1 MSNMR
6 IVYDNVA
13 NTTSQLTAST
23 TSGTLVAANLLTELK
38 GQVHRST
45 GTSVTYTARWTA
57 NQRVGCVA
65 LPCTNL
71 TATATMR
78 VRLFS
83 DTNATVLVSDSGTGI
98 AVPGFNLDPK
108 LWPTARNANS
118 FAFGGGVKAV
128 RWFTAQPTN
137 IRAVVIDL
145 VDTNNPAGYI
155 DCSRLVI
162 GDYWSPTY
170 NIQNGVQ
177 LEVVDNSETSRRDS
191 GDLVTDRS
199 FVYDNL
205 SFDFSLLTDTD
216 KNNLLRIVRNVGTHD
231 NIFVSLFPDDP
242 SATTEHDSAIYGKR
256 SASSAVTYQLFSY
269 YAHQMQLTGW

>member
-13 NTTSQLTAST
+13 NATSQLTAST

-45 GTSVTYTARWTA
+45 GTSVTYTARW
-57 NQRVGCVA
+57 NSDQRVGCVA

-71 TATATMR
+71 TAAATMR

-83 DTNATVLVSDSGTGI
+83 DTNATALVADSGTVT

-128 RWFTAQPTN
+128 QWFTSQPTN

-145 VDTNNPAGYI
+145 ADTNNPAGYI
-155 DCSRLVI
+155 DCSRLVV

-177 LEVVDNSETSRRDS
+177 LEIADNSQTSRRDS
-191 GDLVTDRS
+191 GDLITDRS

-205 SFDFSLLTDTD
+205 TFDFSLLTDSD
-216 KNNLLRIVRNVGTHD
+216 KNNLTRIFRNVGTHD
-231 NIFVSLFPDDP
+231 NIFVSLFPTD
-242 SATTEHDSAIYGKR
+242 SLAATTHDSSIYGKR
-256 SASSAVTYQLFSY
+256 SASSAVTYQLYSY

>member
-1 MSNMR
+1 MR
-6 IVYDNVA
+6 IVYDNVTNA
-13 NTTSQLTAST
+13 TSQLTAST

-45 GTSVTYTARWTA
+45 GTSVTYTARWTL

-83 DTNATVLVSDSGTGI
+83 DTDATVLVSDSGTAV

-128 RWFTAQPTN
+128 CWFTSQPTN

-145 VDTNNPAGYI
+145 VDTANPAGYI
-155 DCSRLVI
+155 DSSRLVI

-205 SFDFSLLTDTD
+205 SFDFSLLTDLD

-231 NIFVSLFPDDP
+231 NIFVSLFPSDP
-242 SATTEHDSAIYGKR
+242 SATTEHDSSIYGKR
-256 SASSAVTYQLFSY
+256 SSSSAVTYQLFSY

>member
-1 MSNMR
+1 MANMR
-6 IVYDNVA
+6 IVYNNIA
-13 NTTSQLTAST
+13 NKTSELLAST
-23 TSGTLVAANLLTELK
+23 TSGTLTAANLLTELK

-45 GTSVTYTARWTA
+45 GTSVTYTARWTSD
-57 NQRVGCVA
+57 QKVGCVA

-78 VRLFS
+78 VRLYTNTAATTLSS
-83 DTNATVLVSDSGTGI
+83 DTGTTT
-98 AVPGFNLDPK
+98 AVPGFNLDPN

-128 RWFTAQPTN
+128 RWFTAQPAN
-137 IRAVVIDL
+137 IRAIIIDI
-145 VDTNNPAGYI
+145 VDTANPAGYI
-155 DCSRLVI
+155 DCSRLVV
-162 GDYWSPTY
+162 GEYWSPTY

-177 LEVVDNSETSRRDS
+177 LEIVDNSQTSRRDS
-191 GDLVTDRS
+191 GDLITDRS

-216 KNNLLRIVRNVGTHD
+216 KNTLTRIFRNVGTHD
-231 NIFVSLFPDDP
+231 NIFVSLFPADA
-242 SATTEHDSAIYGKR
+242 SSVTQHDSAIYGKR
-256 SASSAVTYQLFSY
+256 ISSSAVTYQLYSY

>member
-1 MSNMR
+1 MPNMR
-6 IVYDNVA
+6 IVYNNVA
-13 NTTSQLTAST
+13 NSASSITAST
-23 TSGTLVAANLLTELK
+23 TSGSLTASNLLTELK

-45 GTSVTYTARWTA
+45 GTSVTYTVTWSE
-57 NQRVGCVA
+57 NQKVGCVA

-78 VRLFS
+78 VRLYS
-83 DTNATVLVSDSGTGI
+83 DVEATALVSDTGTKV

-118 FAFGGGVKAV
+118 FAYGGGVKAV
-128 RWFTAQPTN
+128 RWMSPQRTN
-137 IRAVVIDL
+137 VRAVVIDL

-155 DCSRLVI
+155 DSSRLVV
-162 GDYWSPTY
+162 GEYWSPTY

-177 LEVVDNSETSRRDS
+177 LEVVDNSQSSRRDS

-205 SFDFSLLTDTD
+205 TFDFSLLTDSD
-216 KNNLLRIVRNVGTHD
+216 KNTLTRIMRTVGTHD
-231 NIFVSLFPDDP
+231 NIFVSLFPSDT
-242 SATTEHDSAIYGKR
+242 SSITEHDSSIYGKR
-256 SASSAVTYQLFSY
+256 SSNSALTYQLYSY

>member
-13 NTTSQLTAST
+13 NATSQLTAST

-45 GTSVTYTARWTA
+45 GTSVTYTARWA
-57 NQRVGCVA
+57 ADQRVGCVA

-83 DTNATVLVSDSGTGI
+83 DTNATALVADSGTVT

-128 RWFTAQPTN
+128 QWFTSQPTN
-137 IRAVVIDL
+137 IRAVIIDL
-145 VDTNNPAGYI
+145 VDTSNPAGYI

-177 LEVVDNSETSRRDS
+177 LEIADNSQTSRRDS
-191 GDLVTDRS
+191 GDLITDRS

-205 SFDFSLLTDTD
+205 TFDFSLLTDFD
-216 KNNLLRIVRNVGTHD
+216 KNNLTRIIRNVGTHD
-231 NIFVSLFPDDP
+231 NIFVSLFPADP
-242 SATTEHDSAIYGKR
+242 SQTTNHDSSIYGKR
-256 SASSAVTYQLFSY
+256 STNSAVTYQLYSY

>member
-23 TSGTLVAANLLTELK
+23 TSGNLGVAFLLTELK

-45 GTSVTYTARWTA
+45 GTSVTYTARWDA

-83 DTNATVLVSDSGTGI
+83 DTNATVLVLDSGTVT

-128 RWFTAQPTN
+128 QWFTSRPAN

-145 VDTNNPAGYI
+145 VDTANPAGYI
-155 DCSRLVI
+155 DCSKLVV

-170 NIQNGVQ
+170 NIQNGMQ
-177 LEVVDNSETSRRDS
+177 LELVDNSETSRRDS
-191 GDLVTDRS
+191 GDLITDRS
-199 FVYDNL
+199 FVYDTL
-205 SFDFSLLTDTD
+205 SFDFSLLTDAD
-216 KNNLLRIVRNVGTHD
+216 KNTLTRIFRNVGTHD
-231 NIFVSLFPDDP
+231 NIFVSLFPEDP
-242 SATTEHDSAIYGKR
+242 LLTTAHDSSIYGKR
-256 SASSAVTYQLFSY
+256 SSSSAVTYQLYSY

>member
-1 MSNMR
+1 MR

-13 NTTSQLTAST
+13 NATSQLTAST

-45 GTSVTYTARWTA
+45 GTSVTYTARW
-57 NQRVGCVA
+57 NSDQRVGCVA

-71 TATATMR
+71 TAAATMR

-83 DTNATVLVSDSGTGI
+83 DTNATALVADSGTVT

-128 RWFTAQPTN
+128 QWFTSQPTN

-145 VDTNNPAGYI
+145 ADTNNPAGYI
-155 DCSRLVI
+155 DCSRLVV

-177 LEVVDNSETSRRDS
+177 LEIADNSQTSRRDS
-191 GDLVTDRS
+191 GDLITDRS

-205 SFDFSLLTDTD
+205 TFDFSLLTDSD
-216 KNNLLRIVRNVGTHD
+216 KNNLTRIFRNVGTHD
-231 NIFVSLFPDDP
+231 NIFVSLFPTD
-242 SATTEHDSAIYGKR
+242 SLAATTHDSSIYGKR
-256 SASSAVTYQLFSY
+256 SASSAVTYQLYSY

>member
-13 NTTSQLTAST
+13 NATSQLTAST

-45 GTSVTYTARWTA
+45 GTSVTYTARWTT

-83 DTNATVLVSDSGTGI
+83 DTDATALVADSGTVT

-108 LWPTARNANS
+108 LWPAARNANS

-128 RWFTAQPTN
+128 QWFTAQPAN
-137 IRAVVIDL
+137 IRAVIIDL
-145 VDTNNPAGYI
+145 VDTNNSAGYI
-155 DCSRLVI
+155 DCSRLVV
-162 GDYWSPTY
+162 GEYWSPTY

-177 LEVVDNSETSRRDS
+177 LELVDNSQTSRRDS
-191 GDLVTDRS
+191 GDLITDRS
-199 FVYDNL
+199 FVYDTL
-205 SFDFSLLTDTD
+205 TFDISLLTDAD
-216 KNNLLRIVRNVGTHD
+216 KNTLTRIFRNVGTHD
-231 NIFVSLFPDDP
+231 NIFVSLFPGDA
-242 SATTEHDSAIYGKR
+242 SQTTDHDSSIYGKR
-256 SASSAVTYQLFSY
+256 SSSSAITYQLYSY

>member
-13 NTTSQLTAST
+13 NATSQLTAST

-45 GTSVTYTARWTA
+45 GTSVTYTARWNS

-71 TATATMR
+71 TAAATMR

-83 DTNATVLVSDSGTGI
+83 DTNATALVADSGTTI

-128 RWFTAQPTN
+128 RWFTTRPAN

-145 VDTNNPAGYI
+145 VDTANPAGYI
-155 DCSRLVI
+155 DSSRLVV

-177 LEVVDNSETSRRDS
+177 LEVFDNSQTSRRDS
-191 GDLVTDRS
+191 GDLITDRS

-205 SFDFSLLTDTD
+205 TFDFSLLTDSD
-216 KNNLLRIVRNVGTHD
+216 KNALLRIIRNVGTHD
-231 NIFVSLFPDDP
+231 NIFVSLFPEDP
-242 SATTEHDSAIYGKR
+242 LTTTQHDSSIYGKR
-256 SASSAVTYQLFSY
+256 NSSSAVTYQLFSY

>member
-6 IVYDNVA
+6 VVYDNVA
-13 NTTSQLTAST
+13 NAASQLTAST
-23 TSGTLVAANLLTELK
+23 TSGALVAANLLTELK

-45 GTSVTYTARWTA
+45 GTSVTYTARWTSD
-57 NQRVGCVA
+57 QRVGCVA

-71 TATATMR
+71 TAAATMR
-78 VRLFS
+78 VRLYS
-83 DTNATVLVSDSGTGI
+83 DTNATALVADSGTVL

-128 RWFTAQPTN
+128 QWFTAQPTN
-137 IRAVVIDL
+137 IRAVVVDL
-145 VDTNNPAGYI
+145 ADTNNPAGYI
-155 DCSRLVI
+155 DCSRLVV

-177 LEVVDNSETSRRDS
+177 LEVVDNSQTSRRDS
-191 GDLVTDRS
+191 GDLITDRS

-205 SFDFSLLTDTD
+205 TFDFSLLTDSD
-216 KNNLLRIVRNVGTHD
+216 KNNLVRIFRNVGTHD
-231 NIFVSLFPDDP
+231 NIFVSLFPTDP
-242 SATTEHDSAIYGKR
+242 LAATTHDSAIYGKR
-256 SASSAVTYQLFSY
+256 SGNSAVTYQLYSY